1 LILLNPFAP
10 HLSEELWWRLNTG
23 FAGFDGMVC
32 QQRWPEWDPQFLAEN
47 DVEIVIQVNGK
58 LRDKVTVQR
67 DLENEELKRVVL
79 ASVKVKEAAG
89 DRQVRKVIIVPN
101 KLVNVVLE

>member
-1 LILLNPFAP
+1 MA
-10 HLSEELWWRLNTG
+10 
-23 FAGFDGMVC
+23 C
-32 QQRWPEWDPQFLAEN
+32 QQRWPGWDPQFLAET

-58 LRDKVTVQR
+58 LRDKVTVRR

-79 ASVKVKEAAG
+79 ASVKVKEAAS
-89 DRQVRKVIIVPN
+89 DRPVRKVIIVPN